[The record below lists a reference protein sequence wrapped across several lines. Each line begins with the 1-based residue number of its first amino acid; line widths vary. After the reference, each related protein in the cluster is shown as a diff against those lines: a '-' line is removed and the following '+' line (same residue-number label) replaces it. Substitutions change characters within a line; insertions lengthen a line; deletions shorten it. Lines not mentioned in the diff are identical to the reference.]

1 MNGRD
6 SGHAQHSRKRSPWD
20 ALSGLGFSAA
30 ESRTHSVRSSQAAE
44 TIGSRPVNKVSGA
57 GTSLI
62 SDHDA
67 DALELKK
74 GSNSGEPKIALGYAK
89 SREA

>member
-1 MNGRD
+1 MVVIVATRSTQENAVHGTPSLALD
-6 SGHAQHSRKRSPWD
+6 SQLQNHEPIASDRLKQPR
-20 ALSGLGFSAA
+20 L
-30 ESRTHSVRSSQAAE
+30 
-44 TIGSRPVNKVSGA
+44 GSRPVNEVSGA

-74 GSNSGEPKIALGYAK
+74 GSNSGEPKITLGYPK